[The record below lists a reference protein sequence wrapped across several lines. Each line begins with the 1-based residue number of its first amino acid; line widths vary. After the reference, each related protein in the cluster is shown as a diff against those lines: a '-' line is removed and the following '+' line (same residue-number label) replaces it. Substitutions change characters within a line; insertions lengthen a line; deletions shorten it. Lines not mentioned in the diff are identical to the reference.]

1 MKRMQTEILVIGGGA
16 TGTGVAWD
24 AALRGFRTVLVEKR
38 DLTHG
43 TTGRY
48 HGLLHSGARY
58 VLKDAASAVECISEN
73 RILRRTHTHCI
84 EDTSGFFV
92 VAPEDEDDY
101 PDRFAAACRRLDI
114 PCTEIPPQSALRREP
129 LLNPRISR
137 VFELPD
143 AAADSFLATHATA
156 QAARQAGATLL
167 SYHELT
173 RLHLAG
179 GDGNRAVSGATV
191 LDTVSGEELH
201 IDADLVI
208 NAAGAWSG
216 QVAALAGVEVKM
228 ILGKGVMLATN
239 ARLTNTVINR
249 CKMPGDGDILVPIHT
264 VSVIGTTD
272 EQVADPENLSIKQ
285 WEVDL
290 MLTEGDKLVPG
301 LSRSRI
307 LRAWAGVRP
316 LYQETQP
323 PGEATLINNDSQSND
338 QPAQGSPQYSRD
350 ATRALALLN
359 HQQRDGVRGFIT
371 ITGGKWTTFR
381 LMAESAVDAACG
393 QLGVSRSCRTADTPV
408 PGVEQGHYWLGH
420 RLNEVE
426 DENLQSELICEC
438 ELVTRSMLEGA
449 AQRNPTVTLDDL
461 RRDVRLG
468 MGPCQ
473 GGFCTYRA
481 VGILHQLRAG
491 KASPVAGEWK
501 VAHMQSPAY
510 HHRDGA
516 AAEPS
521 GAGSVP
527 ASNPTPSDESR
538 QRSAAVDPRATV
550 SQPNLLLRDFLQ
562 ERWKGVAPI
571 LWGQQLRQERL
582 DELIYL
588 SILNADHLPV
598 DDEESPLSS
607 FYRSDSSPPS
617 SNL

>member
-1 MKRMQTEILVIGGGA
+1 MKRIQAEILVIGGGA

-58 VLKDAASAVECISEN
+58 ALKDAESALECIREN

-84 EDTSGFFV
+84 EDTGGFFV
-92 VAPEDEDDY
+92 VTPEDEDDY
-101 PDRFAAACRRLDI
+101 PDRFAVACRRLDI
-114 PCTEIPPQSALRREP
+114 PCAEVPVASALRREP

-156 QAARQAGATLL
+156 HAARQAGAQLL
-167 SYHELT
+167 PYHELT
-173 RLHLAG
+173 GLHLSG
-179 GDGNRAVSGATV
+179 SDGHRAVTGASV
-191 LDTVSGEELH
+191 LDTVSGDEVR

-208 NAAGAWSG
+208 NAAGAWAG
-216 QVAALAGVEVKM
+216 QIAALADIEVRM

-239 ARLTNTVINR
+239 SRLTNTVINR

-272 EQVADPENLSIKQ
+272 EKVIEPENLRIEE

-290 MLTEGDKLVPG
+290 MLAEGDKLVPG
-301 LSRSRI
+301 LSSRRI

-316 LYQETQP
+316 LFQENFS
-323 PGEATLINNDSQSND
+323 GE
-338 QPAQGSPQYSRD
+338 SRD
-350 ATRALALLN
+350 ATRSTALLD
-359 HQQRDGVRGFIT
+359 HQKREGVSGFLT

-381 LMAESAVDAACG
+381 LMAESAVDAACV
-393 QLGVSRSCRTADTPV
+393 QLRVTRPSRTAETAV

-426 DENLQSELICEC
+426 EEKLHSELICEC
-438 ELVTRSMLEGA
+438 ELVTRSMLESA
-449 AQRNPTVTLDDL
+449 VRRNPTVTLDDL

-481 VGILHQLRAG
+481 VGILHQMRA
-491 KASPVAGEWK
+491 AADSHNERAAQADAADWEVAYL
-501 VAHMQSPAY
+501 QSPAR
-510 HHRDGA
+510 HTEAGGVPVPDSSA
-516 AAEPS
+516 ADAPH
-521 GAGSVP
+521 
-527 ASNPTPSDESR
+527 
-538 QRSAAVDPRATV
+538 RSAAIDPQEAV

-562 ERWKGVAPI
+562 ERWKGVLPI

-588 SILNADHLPV
+588 SILNVDHLPV
-598 DDEESPLSS
+598 DDAESPLTA
-607 FYRSDSSPPS
+607 FY
-617 SNL
+617 NLDGDAAE

>member
-24 AALRGFRTVLVEKR
+24 AALRGFRTILVEKR

-58 VLKDAASAVECISEN
+58 VLKDADSAVECISEN

-92 VAPEDEDDY
+92 ATPEDEDDY
-101 PDRFAAACRRLDI
+101 PDRFVAACRRLNI
-114 PCTEIPPQSALRREP
+114 PCTEIPAQAALRREP

-156 QAARQAGATLL
+156 QAARQAGAKLL
-167 SYHELT
+167 PYHELT
-173 RLHLAG
+173 RLHLSG
-179 GDGNRAVSGATV
+179 GDGNRTVTGATV
-191 LDTVSGEELH
+191 LDTVSGEDLR

-272 EQVADPENLSIKQ
+272 ERVAAPEDLPIEQ
-285 WEVDL
+285 WEIDL

-301 LSRSRI
+301 LSSSRI

-316 LYQETQP
+316 LYQETQQS
-323 PGEATLINNDSQSND
+323 GEPTHDSGDSQP
-338 QPAQGSPQYSRD
+338 QELPEQASPLDSRD

-359 HQQRDGVRGFIT
+359 HQQRDGVRGLIT

-381 LMAESAVDAACG
+381 LMAESAVDAACE
-393 QLGVSRSCRTADTPV
+393 QLGVSRPCRTAETAV

-426 DENLQSELICEC
+426 DEELQSELICEC

-481 VGILHQLRAG
+481 VGILHELRAG
-491 KASPVAGEWK
+491 DSSPVAAEWN
-501 VAHMQSPAY
+501 VAHMQSPAH
-510 HHRDGA
+510 HHRDRSETEVHAAGA
-516 AAEPS
+516 ELAS
-521 GAGSVP
+521 DP
-527 ASNPTPSDESR
+527 APDDDSP
-538 QRSAAVDPRATV
+538 QRSAAVDPLSAV

-598 DDEESPLSS
+598 DDRESPLSS
-607 FYRSDSSPPS
+607 FYRSDSSLS
-617 SNL
+617 GSGL

>member
-24 AALRGFRTVLVEKR
+24 AALRGFRTILVEKR

-58 VLKDAASAVECISEN
+58 VLKDADSAVECISEN

-92 VAPEDEDDY
+92 ATPEDEDDY
-101 PDRFAAACRRLDI
+101 PDRFVAACRRLNI
-114 PCTEIPPQSALRREP
+114 PCTEIPAQAAMRREP

-167 SYHELT
+167 PYHELT
-173 RLHLAG
+173 RLHLSG
-179 GDGNRAVSGATV
+179 GDGNQAVSGATV
-191 LDTVSGEELH
+191 LDTVSGEELR

-239 ARLTNTVINR
+239 ARLTNTIINR

-272 EQVADPENLSIKQ
+272 ERVTAPEDLPIEQ
-285 WEVDL
+285 WEIDL

-301 LSRSRI
+301 LSSSRI
-307 LRAWAGVRP
+307 LRAGAGVRP
-316 LYQETQP
+316 LYQETQQA
-323 PGEATLINNDSQSND
+323 GEPTHDSGDSQP
-338 QPAQGSPQYSRD
+338 QELPEQGAPLDSRD

-359 HQQRDGVRGFIT
+359 HHQRDGVRGLIT

-381 LMAESAVDAACG
+381 LMAESAVDAACE
-393 QLGVSRSCRTADTPV
+393 QLGASRPCRTAETAV

-426 DENLQSELICEC
+426 DEELQSELICEC

-481 VGILHQLRAG
+481 VGILHELRAG
-491 KASPVAGEWK
+491 DSSPVAAEWN
-501 VAHMQSPAY
+501 VAHMQSPAH
-510 HHRDGA
+510 HHRDRSETEVHATGA
-516 AAEPS
+516 EMAPD
-521 GAGSVP
+521 P
-527 ASNPTPSDESR
+527 APDDVSP
-538 QRSAAVDPRATV
+538 QRSAAVDPQSGV

-598 DDEESPLSS
+598 DDRESPLSS
-607 FYRSDSSPPS
+607 FYRSDSSLS
-617 SNL
+617 GSGL